1 MYFFELIEAER
12 ALKSQI
18 GYIES
23 TIHLLEYG
31 YYVKGSGIIL
41 AYDNLDDAYI
51 GLGEAKNQLKEVQ
64 NRMRKFILGE

>member
-1 MYFFELIEAER
+1 MYFFELLEAER

-18 GYIES
+18 EYTES
-23 TIHLLEYG
+23 TILLLERG
-31 YYVKGSGIIL
+31 YYVKGSGIVL

>member
-18 GYIES
+18 EYTES
-23 TIHLLEYG
+23 TIHLLEHG

>member
-1 MYFFELIEAER
+1 MYFFELMEAER

-18 GYIES
+18 EYIES
-23 TIHLLEYG
+23 TINLLERG

-41 AYDNLDDAYI
+41 AYENLDDAYI